1 VRCCREQIAGRTSD
15 VEAETQYC
23 AVLYNYLMKSN
34 RGLALAFV
42 FLLFACQAP
51 IPSTVTIL
59 ENENII
65 TLQTNERVPSALL
78 EQAGITLNPN
88 DCILVNGLTIIADQ
102 PIPSYPVSSSPI
114 TLQSRRAK
122 NLTLIT
128 PDGEQQFQSSAFT
141 VGEVLSEASIWLR
154 AGDEISANLNSPLVD
169 GMTITVSSAQ
179 NLNVSADGKTL
190 KIQSSART
198 VGEALAEAGIPLLGL
213 DYSLPSEKESLP
225 SDGQIRVVR
234 VHESVLLAQKPIPFT
249 NEFQASAEVPLDQ
262 TQILQPGE
270 NGLSV
275 QRVRIRYEDGEEISR
290 ISENE
295 TVVRQPKTRIL
306 GYGTKIEVKSAVVD
320 GVQIEYWRA
329 VQMYATSYSPCRSG
343 ADRCYT
349 GTSSGK
355 SLKKGMV
362 GLRYSWYLNM
372 QGQQLYIPG
381 YGFASV
387 EDVCGGCV
395 GKPWIDLGYSDNDW
409 EQWSSWVT
417 VYFLTPVP
425 ANVIYTL
432 E

>member
-1 VRCCREQIAGRTSD
+1 
-15 VEAETQYC
+15 
-23 AVLYNYLMKSN
+23 MKLN
-34 RGLALAFV
+34 RRLVLAFA
-42 FLLFACQAP
+42 FFLFACQPAP
-51 IPSTVTIL
+51 SPSVTLI
-59 ENENII
+59 ENNNVI
-65 TLQTNERVPSALL
+65 TLPTDERVPAAILQ
-78 EQAGITLNPN
+78 QAGIALNPN
-88 DCILVNGLTIIADQ
+88 DRILLNGLPVEPYQSIA
-102 PIPSYPVSSSPI
+102 SYPI
-114 TLQSRRAK
+114 TLQIRRAV
-122 NLTLIT
+122 NVTLIT
-128 PDGEQQFQSSAFT
+128 PDGEQQVQSSAFT
-141 VGEVLSEASIWLR
+141 VGEVLSEVNIWLR
-154 AGDEISANLNSPLVD
+154 ATDKVSESLDASVSRLQAPVSVTPSQAI
-169 GMTITVSSAQ
+169 TITTTREKLQ
-179 NLNVSADGKTL
+179 
-190 KIQSSART
+190 IQSSART

-213 DYSLPSEKESLP
+213 DYSIPAEKDPLP
-225 SDGQIRVVR
+225 SDRQIRVVR
-234 VHESVLLAQKPIPFT
+234 VSESVVLAQKPIPFT

-306 GYGTKIEVKSAVVD
+306 GYGTKIEVKSTVVD

-343 ADRCYT
+343 GDRCYN

-355 SLKKGMV
+355 SLKKGAA

-409 EQWSSWVT
+409 QQWNSWVT
-417 VYFLTPVP
+417 VYFLAPVP
-425 ANVIYTL
+425 PNVIYTL